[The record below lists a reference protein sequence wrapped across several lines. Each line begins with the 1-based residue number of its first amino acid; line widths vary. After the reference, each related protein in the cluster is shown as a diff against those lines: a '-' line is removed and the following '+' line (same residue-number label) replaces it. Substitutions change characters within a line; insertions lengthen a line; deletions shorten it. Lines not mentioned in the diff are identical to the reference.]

1 MNMDSIIFVSHP
13 DIPDPPTGNFLGDL
27 VSELKPDQHIVEFV
41 SLGAK
46 SYAYVQNDGKTC
58 VKVKGFTLNGKTLEV
73 INMSSML
80 DMLFQDKSV
89 NVSYTNLLQRDKKLL
104 QIKQYDMIKHF
115 RVTYDKRRIV
125 DKEYNTLPRGYTL
138 R

>member
-1 MNMDSIIFVSHP
+1 
-13 DIPDPPTGNFLGDL
+13 
-27 VSELKPDQHIVEFV
+27 
-41 SLGAK
+41 
-46 SYAYVQNDGKTC
+46 
-58 VKVKGFTLNGKTLEV
+58 
-73 INMSSML
+73 ML

-89 NVSYTNLLQRDKKLL
+89 NVSYTNLLQRNKKLL